1 MKLEDKNLNISKDNL
16 PLIKRIADQM
26 PCGFFIYKADG
37 DEEFIYFNP
46 AMVKIMNCSSDKEFI
61 ELTHNSF
68 KNLVHPD
75 DIDDVEK
82 IIAKQLYMH
91 DDNTDHVRYRVLLAD
106 GSLKY
111 FDDYGFFV
119 RSDDFGDIFYVFIED
134 VTSMFKLQS
143 VELTAKEL
151 SDEQKKIEHIVQTK
165 ISKTVQKSDTFVGMK
180 FIIIDDD
187 ELTRTVDK
195 GLLEDQGAAVFEA
208 CDLESALKAYKKQG
222 AVDAILINKSM
233 RGHSGLEI
241 TKAIRDLEK
250 DGGIR
255 VPIIVMT
262 TELDAKST
270 EAILEAGANDYLE
283 KPLIIADFSRVLIS
297 CMKLQS
303 EYLERKLADTIRLA
317 STDALTSV
325 KSITAYTE
333 KVAEISKKMGSK
345 EKPKYAVVMCD
356 INGLKYVNDT
366 YGHNVGDIYIKN
378 CCHIICNTFSHSPV
392 YRIGGDEFVAVLQ
405 SVDYQNREF
414 LVEKLLDK
422 VLEAEKIE
430 DYHDGKASFAFG
442 MAVYEKGIDNSF
454 ADVIK
459 RADASM
465 YEYKEAL
472 KK

>member
-1 MKLEDKNLNISKDNL
+1 MKLEDKNLNITKDNL
-16 PLIKRIADQM
+16 PLLKKVADQM
-26 PCGFFIYKADG
+26 PCGFFVYHADG

-46 AMVKIMNCSSDKEFI
+46 AMVKIMNCASNEEFI
-61 ELTHNSF
+61 KLTHNSF
-68 KNLVHPD
+68 RYLVHPD

-91 DDNTDHVRYRVLLAD
+91 DDNADHVRYRVLLGD

-119 RSDDFGDIFYVFIED
+119 RTKDFGDIFYVFIED

-165 ISKTVQKSDTFVGMK
+165 ISKTVQKSETFVGMK
-180 FIIIDDD
+180 FIIADDD
-187 ELTRTVDK
+187 DLTRTVDK
-195 GLLEDQGAAVFEA
+195 GLLEDQGATVFEA
-208 CDLESALKAYKKQG
+208 SDLDSAVKAYKKQG
-222 AVDAILINKSM
+222 IIDAILVNKSM
-233 RGHSGLEI
+233 NSNRGLDVVR
-241 TKAIRDLEK
+241 AIRDIEK
-250 DGGIR
+250 DGGVRI
-255 VPIIVMT
+255 PIIVMT
-262 TELDAKST
+262 TELDAKSV
-270 EAILEAGANDYLE
+270 EDIKEAGANDFLE
-283 KPLIIADFSRVLIS
+283 KPLIIGDFSRILVS
-297 CMKLQS
+297 CMKVHS

-333 KVAEISKKMGSK
+333 KVAEISKKMGGK
-345 EKPKYAVVMCD
+345 EKPRYAVVMCD

-378 CCHIICNTFSHSPV
+378 CCHIICETFSHSPV

-414 LVEKLLDK
+414 LIEKLLDR

-442 MAVYEKGIDNSF
+442 MAIYEKGIDTSF

-459 RADASM
+459 RADATM